1 MEKKQNVPALRF
13 QGFSGEWSKRT
24 LENMCDI
31 FTDGD
36 WIEANDQSDTGIRLI
51 QTGNIGIAEYIDK
64 PEHKKWISKET
75 FDRLHC
81 TAVLSGDI
89 LISRLPDPAG
99 RACIIPEL
107 GMEMITAVDCTIV
120 RVAEEYSK
128 EYLVQ
133 YLSTHKYFAEVK
145 NCLAGGTRQRIS
157 RGNLSVFSIPVP
169 TDKTEQDR
177 IGKFFERLD
186 DSINVKKRK
195 IQKLQQFRQTM
206 LAKLFPREGAAEPEL
221 RFRGF
226 SGKWHYC
233 RFGDIANIRRGL
245 TYSPSNLRKSGI
257 RVLRSSNIQEDTFC
271 VREDDVFVEPDAIN
285 IPMVKNGDIL
295 ITAASGSTQL
305 VGKHAVIDG
314 IKGNTVV
321 HGGFMLLASSD
332 YPDFTNALMGASW
345 YRRFIQQFVAGGNG
359 AIGNL
364 NKSDLEEQ
372 TVLIPDITEIKQ
384 IGNFF
389 KELDRYIFLQQK
401 KLERMQRLKGALLEK
416 MFM

>member
-13 QGFSGEWSKRT
+13 QGFSSEWKLHSLNYYLRVAGEKNGNGYWNKDDVLSVSGEHGIVNQLRLKGRSFAGVSV
-24 LENMCDI
+24 LNYGVVHK
-31 FTDGD
+31 GD
-36 WIEANDQSDTGIRLI
+36 VVYTKSPL
-51 QTGNIGIAEYIDK
+51 
-64 PEHKKWISKET
+64 KET
-75 FDRLHC
+75 PYGIIKTNKGKDGIVSTLYAVYAPKNTVDSDFVQCYFDSNTRLNNYLK
-81 TAVLSGDI
+81 ALVNKGAKNDMKVSDENALLGSVI
-89 LISRLPDPAG
+89 FPDKIEQEQLAKFG
-99 RACIIPEL
+99 EL
-107 GMEMITAVDCTIV
+107 
-120 RVAEEYSK
+120 
-128 EYLVQ
+128 
-133 YLSTHKYFAEVK
+133 F
-145 NCLAGGTRQRIS
+145 
-157 RGNLSVFSIPVP
+157 
-169 TDKTEQDR
+169 DKVVS
-177 IGKFFERLD
+177 L
-186 DSINVKKRK
+186 KRK
-195 IQKLQQFRQTM
+195 KVIGMQRFRQAM
-206 LAKLFPREGAAEPEL
+206 LTKLFPREGTAEPEL
-221 RFRGF
+221 RFCGF

-233 RFGDIANIRRGL
+233 RFGDIASIRRGL

-401 KLERMQRLKGALLEK
+401 KLERMRRLKMALLEK
-416 MFM
+416 MFV

>member
-13 QGFSGEWSKRT
+13 PDFSGEWKERKISDIADVIGGGTPSTSEPAFWDGEIDWYAPAEMTGKRYADGSVRKIT
-24 LENMCDI
+24 KLGLENSHA
-31 FTDGD
+31 T
-36 WIEANDQSDTGIRLI
+36 
-51 QTGNIGIAEYIDK
+51 
-64 PEHKKWISKET
+64 
-75 FDRLHC
+75 
-81 TAVLSGDI
+81 I
-89 LISRLPDPAG
+89 LPA
-99 RACIIPEL
+99 
-107 GMEMITAVDCTIV
+107 
-120 RVAEEYSK
+120 
-128 EYLVQ
+128 
-133 YLSTHKYFAEVK
+133 
-145 NCLAGGTRQRIS
+145 
-157 RGNLSVFSIPVP
+157 
-169 TDKTEQDR
+169 DKTILFTSR
-177 IGKFFERLD
+177 AGIGKVAILKKPAVTNQGFQSMVLQGNNNPYFLYSMGPKITQKAEKVASGSTFLEISGKGLGKISINLPIPLEQECIAHLFEKLD
-186 DSINVKKRK
+186 DFLENQEDK
-195 IQKLQQFRQTM
+195 IKKLQQFRQAM
-206 LAKLFPREGAAEPEL
+206 LTKLFPREGTAEPEL
-221 RFRGF
+221 RFCGF

-233 RFGDIANIRRGL
+233 RFGDIASIRRGL

-401 KLERMQRLKGALLEK
+401 KLERMRRLKMALLEK
-416 MFM
+416 MFV